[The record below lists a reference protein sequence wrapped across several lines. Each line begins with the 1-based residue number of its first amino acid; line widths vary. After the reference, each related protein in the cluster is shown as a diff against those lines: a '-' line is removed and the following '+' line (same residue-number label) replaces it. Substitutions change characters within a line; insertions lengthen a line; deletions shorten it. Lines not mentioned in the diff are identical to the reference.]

1 MILSTLQL
9 EREARDQS
17 ETVRMKSIEIVGGI
31 LVFVAFILGLIYKKE
46 ALDVLHAIIDIFR

>member
-1 MILSTLQL
+1 LILSTLQL

-31 LVFVAFILGLIYKKE
+31 IVFVAFILGLIYKKE
-46 ALDVLHAIIDIFR
+46 ALDVLQAIIDTFR

>member
-1 MILSTLQL
+1 LILSTLQL